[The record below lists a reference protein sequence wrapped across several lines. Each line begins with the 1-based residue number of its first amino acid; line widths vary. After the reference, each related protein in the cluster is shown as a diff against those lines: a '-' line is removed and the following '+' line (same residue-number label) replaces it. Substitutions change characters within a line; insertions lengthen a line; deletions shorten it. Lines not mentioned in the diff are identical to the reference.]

1 MDMYENAF
9 TLRQMRYVKVLLLFV
24 LAALYTQLNAQM
36 FPSFGNSR
44 TGSSGMQFLKISPDA
59 RSLSLA
65 GAGVATAN
73 DVTATYWNPAAIAEG
88 DTARLK
94 VHFAHTR
101 YFGDI
106 SGNFSGAV
114 FKPGKYSFL
123 GVSVFSMNYGSM
135 NETTEFE
142 PTGTGRTFT
151 VTNYSVTL
159 TYARVLT
166 NNFSFGVNT
175 KFANEGFAG
184 VNINNVLFDL
194 GLKYH
199 VGIKNARFG
208 INFSNFGLNVKPTG
222 EVQVLKFSGD
232 ESTTDFT
239 SVTVPAI
246 FRLGAAFDP
255 ISTKDHNLSV
265 IGQLNHPTDNNETY
279 ALATEY
285 SFMHLLYGRIGYEF
299 ATDTR
304 YTFPSAG
311 MGLRLMRNYGG
322 LTIDYAI
329 VSRQVVGNIHRIGL
343 SLVLK

>member
-1 MDMYENAF
+1 MQPVRA
-9 TLRQMRYVKVLLLFV
+9 LLILLFISLV
-24 LAALYTQLNAQM
+24 HGAFAQL

-44 TGSSGMQFLKISPDA
+44 TGSSGMQFLKIGPDA

-73 DVTATYWNPAAIAEG
+73 DVSATYWNPAAITEG

-114 FKPGKYSFL
+114 FKPGKYSYM
-123 GVSVFSMNYGSM
+123 GISVFAMNYGTM
-135 NETTEFE
+135 DETTEFE

-151 VTNYSVTL
+151 VSNYSIAL

-184 VNINNVLFDL
+184 VNINNILFDL
-194 GLKYH
+194 GLKYN

-208 INFSNFGLNVKPTG
+208 INFSNFGLNVKPDG
-222 EVQVLKFSGD
+222 EMQILKFSG
-232 ESTTDFT
+232 EETVSNFT

-255 ISTKDHNLSV
+255 IQTHDHNLSV

-285 SFMHLLYGRIGYEF
+285 SYMQLLYGRLGYEF

-304 YTFPSAG
+304 YSYPSAG
-311 MGLRLMRNYGG
+311 MGLRLIRNFGG
-322 LTIDYAI
+322 INIDYAI
-329 VSRQVVGNIHRIGL
+329 LTRNVLGNVHRIGL
-343 SLVLK
+343 TLVLR